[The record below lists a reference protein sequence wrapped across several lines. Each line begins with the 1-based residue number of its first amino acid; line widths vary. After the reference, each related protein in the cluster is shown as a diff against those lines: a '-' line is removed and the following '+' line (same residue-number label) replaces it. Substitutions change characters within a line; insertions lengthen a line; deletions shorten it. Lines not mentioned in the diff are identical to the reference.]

1 MTFTT
6 KDVNAEFVAQL
17 AAKVPEG
24 LGYYERERAFQEL
37 LKEWRSEDGLSLKEM
52 CDEVAKVKKKF
63 DRQAGELVE
72 AIRDS
77 VFEGGADASVWKRCA
92 YTYDIADAVIQA
104 YGYDSYEDGNWIN
117 SDY

>member
-17 AAKVPEG
+17 AAKVPKG
-24 LGYYERERAFQEL
+24 LGYYERVQTFQERF
-37 LKEWRSEDGLSLKEM
+37 EDWRSEDGLSLKEM
-52 CDEVAKVKKKF
+52 CAEVAKVREKSDK
-63 DRQAGELVE
+63 QAGKLVQ

-77 VFEGGADASVWKRCA
+77 LSEWGSDDPGLEHEN

-104 YGYDSYEDGNWIN
+104 YGYDSYDDGEWVT

>member
-6 KDVNAEFVAQL
+6 KDVNAEFVAQI

-24 LGYYERERAFQEL
+24 LGYYERSQAIAEI
-37 LKEWRSEDGLSLKEM
+37 LKDWRSEDGLSLKEM
-52 CDEVAKVKKKF
+52 SAEVAKVKEKF
-63 DRQAGELVE
+63 DKQAGKLVQ

-77 VFEGGADASVWKRCA
+77 LSEGDADDPHWKRHD
-92 YTYDIADAVIQA
+92 YTYDIADAVITE
-104 YGYDSYEDGNWIN
+104 YGYDSYDNGTWIN

>member
-24 LGYYERERAFQEL
+24 LGYYERNRAFQEL
-37 LKEWRSEDGLSLKEM
+37 FKDWRSEDGLSLKEM
-52 CDEVAKVKKKF
+52 CAEVAKVKEKF
-63 DRQAGELVE
+63 DKQAGKLVQ

-77 VFEGGADASVWKRCA
+77 LSEDGSGDTSLEREN
-92 YTYDIADAVIQA
+92 YTYDIADAAVQA
-104 YGYDSYEDGNWIN
+104 YGYDSYDDGEWVT